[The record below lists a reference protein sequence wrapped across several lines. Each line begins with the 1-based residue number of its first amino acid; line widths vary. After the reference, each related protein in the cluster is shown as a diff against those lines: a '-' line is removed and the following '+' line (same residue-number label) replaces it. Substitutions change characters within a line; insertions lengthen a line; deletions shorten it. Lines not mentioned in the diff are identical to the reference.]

1 MYSKDLH
8 VAEDKELKLIRGCI
22 AWKREAQNALYERYA
37 SKMFAVCF
45 RYSRSRE
52 DAEDTFHEGFM
63 KVFQN
68 IKSFRRQ
75 GSLEGWIR
83 RIMVHTAIEKFRKQ
97 SQLYAMVRI
106 EDHTELPH
114 DTDHDLLDRISAKE
128 LMELVRQLPPVYKM
142 VFNLYAFE
150 GYKHR
155 EIAEQLGITEGT
167 SKSNLSDARTILKRK
182 IKAEAA
188 ASEITMYHEG

>member
-1 MYSKDLH
+1 M
-8 VAEDKELKLIRGCI
+8 AEDKELKLIRGCI
-22 AWKREAQNALYERYA
+22 AWKRDAQNALYERYA
-37 SKMFAVCF
+37 DRMFTVCY
-45 RYSRSRE
+45 RYSRNRE

-63 KVFQN
+63 KVYQN

-83 RIMVHTAIEKFRKQ
+83 RIMVRTAIEKFRRQ
-97 SQLYAMVRI
+97 AHLYAMSRL
-106 EDHTELPH
+106 EDHHELPH
-114 DTDHDLLDRISAKE
+114 DADHDLLDRISADE
-128 LMELVRQLPPVYKM
+128 LLTLIRQLPPVYKM
-142 VFNLYAFE
+142 VFNLYVIE

-167 SKSNLSDARTILKRK
+167 SKSNLSDARAILKRK

-188 ASEITMYHEG
+188 AGVAMYHEG